1 MKITTL
7 NLITK
12 FLTSLGEVSPRLI
25 PLLQILAVILALGVI
40 GLMVWKG
47 KP

>member
-1 MKITTL
+1 MKTTTL

-12 FLTSLGEVSPRLI
+12 SLTALAEVSPRLL
-25 PLLQILAVILALGVI
+25 PLFQVVAVILALVVI